1 MMADSPSKPVLHV
14 EGKDDEHAIVH
25 LLIRN
30 RIDSSQL
37 PWVEQAGSVEN
48 LLEQIEEAVMF
59 GSERPVGLVLDADSP
74 LSARWEAVRDRLR
87 RVGVSPPDAPLAEG
101 FIGSSA
107 KYGTRVGVWLMPDN
121 QHDGKLET
129 LLRTLVEEN
138 DPLIGHADTSTGT
151 AKALGAKFS
160 DPDREKAVL
169 HAWLAWQKEPGK
181 PYGTAITAQYF
192 RRHDSPA
199 ALAFVTWF
207 KLLYEIP

>member
-30 RIDSSQL
+30 GIDSSQV
-37 PWVEQAGSVEN
+37 PRVEQAGSVEG
-48 LLEQIEEAVMF
+48 LLEGIEEAVMF
-59 GSERPVGLVLDADSP
+59 GSGRAVGFVLDADSP
-74 LSARWEAVRDRLR
+74 LSARWDAVRDRLR
-87 RVGVSPPDAPLAEG
+87 RVDVSPPEAPLAEG
-101 FIGSSA
+101 FTGSSA

-129 LLRTLVEEN
+129 LLRTLVTED
-138 DPLIGHADTSTGT
+138 DPLIDHADTSTGT
-151 AKALGAKFS
+151 AKKLGAKFS

-169 HAWLAWQKEPGK
+169 HAWLAWQEEPGK
-181 PYGTAITAQYF
+181 PYGTAITARYF

-199 ALAFVTWF
+199 ALAFVAWF
-207 KLLYEIP
+207 KRLYGIT